1 MDWVALR
8 VKAGDYVK
16 KYRYVLLV
24 LLAGIFLMALPS
36 TSETTKTVEESRD
49 ISDEKNDLQHDLEEI
64 LSQIDGAGKVR
75 VLLTQSKGELT
86 LYQTDEDI
94 SDTQDSH
101 DIRRETVIL
110 SQSGLIKQVNPPV
123 YQGAIVICQ
132 GGNNAAVRLA
142 VVEAVSNATGL
153 TTDHITV
160 LKMK

>member
-8 VKAGDYVK
+8 DKAGDYVK

-24 LLAGIFLMALPS
+24 LLAGFFLMALPS